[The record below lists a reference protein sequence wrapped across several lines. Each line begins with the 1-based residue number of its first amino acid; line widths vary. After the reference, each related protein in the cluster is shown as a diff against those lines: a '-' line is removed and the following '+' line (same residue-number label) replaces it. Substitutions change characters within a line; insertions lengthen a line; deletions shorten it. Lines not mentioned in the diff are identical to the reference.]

1 MDFKMKA
8 KGKMFYN
15 QHGYSNGSRF
25 YPKNQS
31 YSNPPQQF
39 SNLLLSLVMVL
50 NVFLACSSSPSTE
63 VWIADTGATNHMT
76 AEFGY
81 LSAPTSYIGS
91 ETITAANG
99 PGQANRENSFHGPQS

>member
-8 KGKMFYN
+8 KARCSIINMATLIVHAFIPRISLILILL
-15 QHGYSNGSRF
+15 SNS
-25 YPKNQS
+25 PI
-31 YSNPPQQF
+31 
-39 SNLLLSLVMVL
+39 LLLSLVMVL

-76 AEFGY
+76 TEFGN

-99 PGQANRENSFHGPQS
+99 PGQADRANSFLGPQS